1 MREYKLLVPSDCV
14 AANTAKDTTYSLQQ
28 MKNILKA
35 DIRESTDIDLEALS
49 AANRTTHHPA
59 FATSLR
65 DGLKFPSRAASKPSN
80 KENPSPEI
88 CKAGHRV
95 PGPRAIIQDPDWIR
109 IVLMLNLCASLVRA

>member
-80 KENPSPEI
+80 KEKSI
-88 CKAGHRV
+88 
-95 PGPRAIIQDPDWIR
+95 
-109 IVLMLNLCASLVRA
+109 S